1 MESKAAS
8 IILLLIIIF
17 PLLLSSSSSCFI
29 CGKKVLKESDRIERL
44 PGQPPVR
51 FQQYGG
57 YVMVNR
63 TAGRAFYYY
72 FVEAHH
78 SHHSLPLLLWL
89 NGGPGCSSL
98 AFGAME
104 ELGPFRVHS
113 DGKTLYQNKYAW
125 NHAANILFLESP
137 AGVGFSYSNTTSD
150 VVTGGDK
157 RTAIDNYTF
166 LMHWLERFPEYKNRD
181 FYIAGESYAGHYVPE
196 LAHTI
201 LHHNQEAGKT
211 IINLKG
217 IIMGNALMND
227 ETDMKGMYE
236 YLASRAMISDE
247 TWKQILKY
255 CDFSDK
261 ATQLSDECNE
271 ATDEADISTDGIDIY
286 NIYAPLCSN
295 SSLTR
300 KPKNT
305 SAVNFDPCSD
315 YYVQAYLNRP
325 DVQQA
330 LHANITRIPYQWQ
343 PCSDVIGKWDDSL
356 SIVIPLL
363 RELLAYELRVWIYR
377 VGNFN
382 PNPKNSPQTRPIR
395 GGSGTA
401 KTCPGWVRS
410 GLRVLSRARL
420 IGLGPGPGPTPSL
433 FLLLGRDEIFIMARR
448 GEGGLWGWQKLNEA
462 GLVRV
467 QTGRERVMGLTKI
480 KWGESGRVQAG
491 GGGLWV

>member
-17 PLLLSSSSSCFI
+17 PLLLSSSSFI
-29 CGKKVLKESDRIERL
+29 CGKKVKIGEAFPRLYNEKLMMVKSNDRRHFNANQTHPYDSHHHHHINGADHDQVLKESDRIERL
-44 PGQPPVR
+44 PGQPLVR

-57 YVMVNR
+57 YVTVNR

-125 NHAANILFLESP
+125 NHAANTLFLESP
-137 AGVGFSYSNTTSD
+137 AGVGFSYSNTTTD

-166 LMHWLERFPEYKNRD
+166 LLHWLERFPEYKNRD
-181 FYIAGESYAGHYVPE
+181 FYISGESYSGHYVPQ

-236 YLASRAMISDE
+236 YLASHAMISDE

-271 ATDEADISTDGIDIY
+271 ATDEADISTDGIDNY
-286 NIYAPLCSN
+286 NIMHPCALIPA
-295 SSLTR
+295 SL
-300 KPKNT
+300 
-305 SAVNFDPCSD
+305 
-315 YYVQAYLNRP
+315 
-325 DVQQA
+325 
-330 LHANITRIPYQWQ
+330 ANPRT
-343 PCSDVIGKWDDSL
+343 
-356 SIVIPLL
+356 L
-363 RELLAYELRVWIYR
+363 R
-377 VGNFN
+377 
-382 PNPKNSPQTRPIR
+382 
-395 GGSGTA
+395 
-401 KTCPGWVRS
+401 
-410 GLRVLSRARL
+410 
-420 IGLGPGPGPTPSL
+420 
-433 FLLLGRDEIFIMARR
+433 
-448 GEGGLWGWQKLNEA
+448 
-462 GLVRV
+462 
-467 QTGRERVMGLTKI
+467 
-480 KWGESGRVQAG
+480 
-491 GGGLWV
+491 

>member
-1 MESKAAS
+1 MWEKVKIGEA
-8 IILLLIIIF
+8 F
-17 PLLLSSSSSCFI
+17 PRLYNEKLMMVKSNDRRHFNANQTHPYDSHHHHHI
-29 CGKKVLKESDRIERL
+29 NGADHDQVLKESDRIERL
-44 PGQPPVR
+44 PGQPLVR

-57 YVMVNR
+57 YVTVNR

-89 NGGPGCSSL
+89 NG
-98 AFGAME
+98 
-104 ELGPFRVHS
+104 
-113 DGKTLYQNKYAW
+113 
-125 NHAANILFLESP
+125 AANTLFLESP
-137 AGVGFSYSNTTSD
+137 AGVGFSYSNTTTD

-166 LMHWLERFPEYKNRD
+166 LIALVRKISRIQNRD
-181 FYIAGESYAGHYVPE
+181 FYISGESYSGHYVPQ

-236 YLASRAMISDE
+236 YLASHAMISDE

-271 ATDEADISTDGIDIY
+271 ATDEADISTDGIDNY

-300 KPKNT
+300 NPRT
-305 SAVNFDPCSD
+305 
-315 YYVQAYLNRP
+315 LR
-325 DVQQA
+325 
-330 LHANITRIPYQWQ
+330 
-343 PCSDVIGKWDDSL
+343 DVIGKWDDSP
-356 SIVIPLL
+356 STVIPLL
-363 RELLAYELRVWIYR
+363 RELLAYGLCVWIYSGDIDGR
-377 VGNFN
+377 IPVTST
-382 PNPKNSPQTRPIR
+382 KNTIQILKLPIITPWHPWFGR
-395 GGSGTA
+395 TA
-401 KTCPGWVRS
+401 IEHS
-410 GLRVLSRARL
+410 
-420 IGLGPGPGPTPSL
+420 
-433 FLLLGRDEIFIMARR
+433 
-448 GEGGLWGWQKLNEA
+448 Q
-462 GLVRV
+462 
-467 QTGRERVMGLTKI
+467 
-480 KWGESGRVQAG
+480 
-491 GGGLWV
+491 